1 MQRLR
6 DEHRQ
11 ISDLLALVQ
20 ELTGQAIRSESSAE
34 LFALAFRTL
43 FDCVKFDIAVA
54 VMVEQN
60 LDLFIS
66 ARSGA
71 AVDDRLIESIRAT
84 LGHLIPVSFATT
96 EIVVKSEHADLEE
109 RANDGD
115 SLAHAMHAILRL
127 ENRTAGLLLLYR
139 SEPEFAEHQRPI
151 LEIFSVQVSMMLD
164 NLRARDQI
172 LSLADTDDLTGIG
185 NKRLFRRQLAQEIDR
200 ARTYGVPLSLLLF
213 DIDDFKQINDKHG
226 HTVGD
231 VVLSELCGVVRE
243 TLRPPDTIARFGG
256 DEFAIILPH
265 TDLAGACAVAERIMQ
280 TVRALSI
287 PSEDDASIACAMS
300 IGVAEYSAESDGGMN
315 DFVRRAD
322 EALYESKR
330 LGKNRYTA

>member
-1 MQRLR
+1 MADDVKPARTELQRLR

-66 ARSGA
+66 ARTGA
-71 AVDDRLIESIRAT
+71 AVDERLIESIRST

-96 EIVVKSEHADLEE
+96 EIVVKSEHADLEA
-109 RANDGD
+109 RASGGD
-115 SLAHAMHAILRL
+115 SLANVMHAILRL
-127 ENRTAGLLLLYR
+127 ENRTAGLVLLYR
-139 SEPEFAEHQRPI
+139 AEPEFPDHQRSI

-185 NKRLFRRQLAQEIDR
+185 NKRLFRRQLGQEIDR

-213 DIDDFKQINDKHG
+213 DIDDFKQ
-226 HTVGD
+226 
-231 VVLSELCGVVRE
+231 
-243 TLRPPDTIARFGG
+243 
-256 DEFAIILPH
+256 
-265 TDLAGACAVAERIMQ
+265 
-280 TVRALSI
+280 
-287 PSEDDASIACAMS
+287 
-300 IGVAEYSAESDGGMN
+300 
-315 DFVRRAD
+315 
-322 EALYESKR
+322 
-330 LGKNRYTA
+330 